1 MYLCDSVG
9 GNLFS
14 QLDSHSDCYLRAL
27 IEMKLDNG
35 AAITPLA
42 ERLLPMSFTGRATN
56 EQGSLS
62 PGAEARRRLT
72 SGPVPACPRRASAFI
87 QRTRASCGRSN
98 ST

>member
-1 MYLCDSVG
+1 MYLCNSVG
-9 GNLFS
+9 GNLLS
-14 QLDSHSDCYLRAL
+14 RLDSHSDCYLRAL

-56 EQGSLS
+56 EQGLLS

-72 SGPVPACPRRASAFI
+72 SGPVPACPRRERIHPEDESI
-87 QRTRASCGRSN
+87 LREE
-98 ST
+98 